1 MSLILLG
8 FGSKQDS
15 RAFCLKKFL
24 LHKVSDLAWDFF
36 FLFLVVFSSSKSIH
50 LSGKKAS
57 HQGPATFFFG
67 GSFAFKLFVVV
78 LFSGTCFFE

>member
-36 FLFLVVFSSSKSIH
+36 LFLVVFFFSSKSIH
-50 LSGKKAS
+50 LSGKRAS
-57 HQGPATFFFG
+57 KQGPAM
-67 GSFAFKLFVVV
+67 K
-78 LFSGTCFFE
+78 